1 MKKYFSL
8 ILCSLFFVSLISC
21 NDDNSDVG
29 TQTVTVKI
37 TGSGNLVINLVAITT
52 GTGEVDTYSD
62 IAVNNW
68 SKDISYE
75 KAIAVSAGGFTID
88 EGVGSMKV
96 QILKGNTVLKEG
108 TSEGRTLT
116 ATAAYYNE

>member
-37 TGSGNLVINLVAITT
+37 TGSGNLVINSVAITT